1 VDCARHSNLDP
12 KRAIVLTPC
21 APAIHRYAQWQ
32 FRHMALAAFSV
43 SDQNLLLSKVPKVT
57 LRLIE
62 KFIWALCM
70 ASLEE

>member
-1 VDCARHSNLDP
+1 
-12 KRAIVLTPC
+12 
-21 APAIHRYAQWQ
+21 
-32 FRHMALAAFSV
+32 MALAAFSV